1 MTENETGLKKEEL
14 NFLLEKKLENL
25 QLLEEIGKDSDYI
38 KELSDIALI
47 QLQLE
52 KFGDSEK
59 NYLTCLKHF
68 EKQKDRLG
76 QAAVYGLL
84 GTLYFKEGQYQ
95 KSIESYEN
103 AYDIYK
109 QLKQIPEQITCL
121 IGIGNNYIKLNKYDE
136 ACDIFL
142 DCSAICSDNNDI
154 YNLLD
159 CLGNLIHIHET
170 SERWDVVFELYIK
183 TLKAFKEIK
192 DNKGIITSY
201 FNLGILQKKNND
213 LEEALRYFKKGTNL
227 AIDGNYAEL
236 MIRGFSYVAETLF
249 YL

>member
-121 IGIGNNYIKLNKYDE
+121 IGIGNNYIKLNKYDK

-142 DCSAICSDNNDI
+142 DCSAISAQI
-154 YNLLD
+154 IMIFITY
-159 CLGNLIHIHET
+159 LI
-170 SERWDVVFELYIK
+170 V
-183 TLKAFKEIK
+183 
-192 DNKGIITSY
+192 
-201 FNLGILQKKNND
+201 
-213 LEEALRYFKKGTNL
+213 
-227 AIDGNYAEL
+227 
-236 MIRGFSYVAETLF
+236 
-249 YL
+249 